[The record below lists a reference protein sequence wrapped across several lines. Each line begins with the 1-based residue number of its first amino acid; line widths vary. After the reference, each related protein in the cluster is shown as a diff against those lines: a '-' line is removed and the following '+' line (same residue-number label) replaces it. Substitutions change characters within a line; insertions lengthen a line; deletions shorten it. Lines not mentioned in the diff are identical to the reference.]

1 MNNMFVPIYIIL
13 AGRYLTYIH
22 KKLIEFNEKKWGEV
36 RERYILLIAKTPI
49 MVFILLGVSAIIGR
63 LLEIYFEF
71 IFNYIT

>member
-1 MNNMFVPIYIIL
+1 MFVPIYIIL

-22 KKLIEFNEKKWGEV
+22 KKLIEFNEKEWGEV
-36 RERYILLIAKTPI
+36 RGRYIFLIAKTSI